1 MTHRPYI
8 LESDIID
15 IRFLSFFHPSTYP
28 YILIASQLII
38 QLVFPFFFAIFHSCY
53 NDITNISYLSLYLVY
68 LDYILIGSFDPHN
81 AER

>member
-15 IRFLSFFHPSTYP
+15 ILFLSFFHPSTYP

-38 QLVFPFFFAIFHSCY
+38 QFVFPFFFLQYFTVAIM
-53 NDITNISYLSLYLVY
+53 ISPIDS
-68 LDYILIGSFDPHN
+68 ILIGSLDPHN